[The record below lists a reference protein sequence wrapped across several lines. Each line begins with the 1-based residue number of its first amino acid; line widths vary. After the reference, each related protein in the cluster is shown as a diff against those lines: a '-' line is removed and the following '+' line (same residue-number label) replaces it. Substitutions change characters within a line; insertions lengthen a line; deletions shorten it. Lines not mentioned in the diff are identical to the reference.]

1 MPRAV
6 VNCPNCKRP
15 VQAEIQ
21 QLFDLNQDPAAKQK
35 LLSGA
40 FNLIQCPHCGFRGA
54 AAMPIVYHDPDKE
67 LLLTFVP
74 QELALPPNEQE
85 RIIGG
90 LINQVMTHLP
100 QEKRKA
106 YLLQPQQTL
115 TMQGLIERV
124 LEADGITKEMLQAQ
138 QQRLSL
144 IQRLLMASAADVQK
158 EIIHQEDRLIDEQFF
173 ALLERLLQVSAA
185 SGDEQSAQKLVD
197 LQKMVMEE
205 STFGREVSQ
214 QVQEVEAALASL
226 KEAGQ
231 SLNREKLLEI
241 VIDAPNEDRLRALV
255 SFARAGMD
263 YQFFQLLS
271 ERIDRARGDGR
282 ARLVKLRDNLLK
294 FTQEYDE
301 DIAQRVEQTRQKL
314 EQVLSEADVEQ
325 GLVKYSPVIDG
336 IFLSVLNAALEQAE
350 AQKDHSRLEKLK
362 KIVEI
367 IEKASAPSEEVQLL
381 EKLLSAENENEQRQ
395 ILEENAEKITPEF
408 LNSVVNL
415 VYQLQEGENQELSS
429 RVSALYKMML
439 RFSMEKSLKE
449 SQ

>member
-1 MPRAV
+1 MPRTV

-21 QLFDLNQDPAAKQK
+21 QLFDLNQDPSAKQK

-40 FNLIQCPHCGFRGA
+40 FNLIQCPNCGFRGA

-74 QELALPPNEQE
+74 PELALPPNEQE
-85 RIIGG
+85 RIVGG
-90 LINQVMTHLP
+90 LINQVMNHLP

-124 LEADGITKEMLQAQ
+124 LEADGITREMLQAQ

-144 IQRLLMASAADVQK
+144 IQRLLLASSMDVQK
-158 EIIHQEDRLIDEQFF
+158 ELIHQEDQSIDEQFF
-173 ALLERLLQVSAA
+173 ALLDRLIEVSMAG
-185 SGDEQSAQKLVD
+185 GDEQSAQKLGE
-197 LQKMVMEE
+197 LQKIVMEE
-205 STFGREVSQ
+205 STFGRELSH

-226 KEAGQ
+226 REAGQ
-231 SLNREKLLEI
+231 SLDREKLLEI
-241 VIDAPNEDRLRALV
+241 VIDAPNEERLRALV

-282 ARLVKLRDNLLK
+282 ARLVKLRDTLLQY
-294 FTQEYDE
+294 TQEYDQ

-314 EQVLSEADVEQ
+314 EQVLSEEDVKQ
-325 GLVKYSPVIDG
+325 GLAKYSPVIDG
-336 IFLSVLNAALEQAE
+336 IFLSVLNSALEQAE
-350 AQKDHSRLEKLK
+350 AKKDLPRVEKLK
-362 KIVEI
+362 QIVEI
-367 IEKASAPSEEVQLL
+367 IEKASAPPEEVQLL
-381 EKLLSAENENEQRQ
+381 EKLLEAESESEQRQ
-395 ILEENAEKITPEF
+395 ILEENAEKITPEL
-408 LNSVVNL
+408 LNSLINL
-415 VYQLQEGENQELSS
+415 VYQLQEGENKALGE
-429 RVSALYKMML
+429 RVNEIYKTML
-439 RFSMEKSLKE
+439 RFSMERSLKA
-449 SQ
+449 S

>member
-1 MPRAV
+1 MPRTI

-21 QLFDLNQDPAAKQK
+21 QLFDLNQDPSAKQK

-40 FNLIQCPHCGFRGA
+40 FNLIQCPSCGFRGA

-74 QELALPPNEQE
+74 PELALPPNEQE

-90 LINQVMTHLP
+90 LINQVMNHLP

-124 LEADGITKEMLQAQ
+124 LQADGITKEMLQAQ

-144 IQRLLMASAADVQK
+144 IQRLLLASSMDVQK
-158 EIIHQEDRLIDEQFF
+158 ELIHQEDQLIDEQFF
-173 ALLERLLQVSAA
+173 ALLDRLIEVSMAG
-185 SGDEQSAQKLVD
+185 GDEQSAQKLGA
-197 LQKMVMEE
+197 LQKIVMEE
-205 STFGREVSQ
+205 STFGRKLSH

-226 KEAGQ
+226 REAGQ
-231 SLNREKLLEI
+231 SLDREKLLEI
-241 VIDAPNEDRLRALV
+241 VIRAPNEERLRALV

-282 ARLVKLRDNLLK
+282 ARLVKLRDTLLQY
-294 FTQEYDE
+294 TQEYDQ

-314 EQVLSEADVEQ
+314 EQVLSEEDVKK
-325 GLVKYSPVIDG
+325 GLAKYSPVIDG
-336 IFLSVLNAALEQAE
+336 IFVSVLNSALEQAE
-350 AQKDHSRLEKLK
+350 AQKDLPRLEKLK
-362 KIVEI
+362 QIVEI
-367 IEKASAPSEEVQLL
+367 IEKASTPPEEVQLL
-381 EKLLSAENENEQRQ
+381 EKLLEAESESEQRQ
-395 ILEENAEKITPEF
+395 ILEENAEKITPEL
-408 LNSVVNL
+408 LNSIINL
-415 VYQLQEGENQELSS
+415 VYQLQEGENKALGK
-429 RVSALYKMML
+429 RVNEIYKTML
-439 RFSMEKSLKE
+439 RFSMERSLKA
-449 SQ
+449 S

>member
-1 MPRAV
+1 TV

-40 FNLIQCPHCGFRGA
+40 FNLIQCPHCGFRGT
-54 AAMPIVYHDPDKE
+54 AAMPIVYHDPEKE

-90 LINQVMTHLP
+90 LIHQVMTHLP

-124 LEADGITKEMLQAQ
+124 LEADGITREMLQAQ

-144 IQRLLMASAADVQK
+144 IQRLLMTSSADVQK
-158 EIIHQEDRLIDEQFF
+158 EIIHQEDHLIDEQFF
-173 ALLERLLQVSAA
+173 ALLERLIQVSAA
-185 SGDEQSAQKLVD
+185 GGDEQSAQKLVD
-197 LQKMVMEE
+197 LQKMIMQE
-205 STFGREVSQ
+205 STLGRDLSHQ
-214 QVQEVEAALASL
+214 MQEVEAALASL

-231 SLNREKLLEI
+231 SLDREKLLEI
-241 VIDAPNEDRLRALV
+241 VINAPNADRLRALV
-255 SFARAGMD
+255 SFVRAGMD

-282 ARLVKLRDNLLK
+282 ARLVKLRDDLLQL
-294 FTQEYDE
+294 TQEYDQ
-301 DIAQRVEQTRQKL
+301 DLAQRVEQTRQKI
-314 EQVLSEADVEQ
+314 EQILSEADVEE

-336 IFLSVLNAALEQAE
+336 VFLSVLNTVLEQAE
-350 AQKDHSRLEKLK
+350 AQKDLPRLEKLK
-362 KIVEI
+362 KIVDI
-367 IEKASAPSEEVQLL
+367 IEKASAPSEEVQLI
-381 EKLLSAENENEQRQ
+381 ERLLGAESESEERS
-395 ILEENAEKITPEF
+395 ILEENADKITPEL
-408 LNSVVNL
+408 LNSMVNL
-415 VYQLQEGENQELSS
+415 VYQLQEGENRELGE
-429 RVSALYKMML
+429 RVSAIYKKML
-439 RFSMEKSLKE
+439 RFSMERSLNAP
-449 SQ
+449 Q

>member
-1 MPRAV
+1 MPRTV

-21 QLFDLNQDPAAKQK
+21 QLFDLNQDPSAKQK

-40 FNLIQCPHCGFRGA
+40 FNLIQCPNCGFRGA

-74 QELALPPNEQE
+74 PELALPPNEQE
-85 RIIGG
+85 RIVGG
-90 LINQVMTHLP
+90 LINQVMNHLP

-124 LEADGITKEMLQAQ
+124 LEADGITREMLQAQ

-144 IQRLLMASAADVQK
+144 IQRLLLASSMDVQK
-158 EIIHQEDRLIDEQFF
+158 ELIHQEDQSIDEQFF
-173 ALLERLLQVSAA
+173 ALLDRLIEVSMAG
-185 SGDEQSAQKLVD
+185 GDEQSAQKLGE
-197 LQKMVMEE
+197 LQKIVMEE
-205 STFGREVSQ
+205 STFGRELSH

-226 KEAGQ
+226 REAGQ
-231 SLNREKLLEI
+231 SLDREKLLEI
-241 VIDAPNEDRLRALV
+241 VIDAPNEERLRALV

-282 ARLVKLRDNLLK
+282 ARLVKLRDTLLQY
-294 FTQEYDE
+294 TQEYDQ

-314 EQVLSEADVEQ
+314 EQVLSEEDVKQ
-325 GLVKYSPVIDG
+325 GLAKYSPVIDG
-336 IFLSVLNAALEQAE
+336 IFLSVLNSALEQAE
-350 AQKDHSRLEKLK
+350 AKKDQPRVEKLK
-362 KIVEI
+362 QIVEI
-367 IEKASAPSEEVQLL
+367 IEKASAPPEEVQLL
-381 EKLLSAENENEQRQ
+381 EKLLEAESESEQRQ
-395 ILEENAEKITPEF
+395 ILEENAEKITPEL
-408 LNSVVNL
+408 LNSLINL
-415 VYQLQEGENQELSS
+415 VYQLQEGENKALGE
-429 RVSALYKMML
+429 RVNEIYKTML
-439 RFSMEKSLKE
+439 RFSMERSLKA
-449 SQ
+449 S

>member
-1 MPRAV
+1 MPRTV

-21 QLFDLNQDPAAKQK
+21 QLFDLNQDPSAKQK

-40 FNLIQCPHCGFRGA
+40 FNLIQCPNCGFRGA

-74 QELALPPNEQE
+74 PELALPSNEQE
-85 RIIGG
+85 RIVGG
-90 LINQVMTHLP
+90 LINQVMNHLP

-144 IQRLLMASAADVQK
+144 IQRLLLASSVDIQK
-158 EIIHQEDRLIDEQFF
+158 ELIHQEDQSIDEQFF
-173 ALLERLLQVSAA
+173 ALLDRLIEVSMAG
-185 SGDEQSAQKLVD
+185 GDEQSAQKLGE
-197 LQKMVMEE
+197 LQKIVMEE
-205 STFGREVSQ
+205 STFGRELSH
-214 QVQEVEAALASL
+214 QVREVEAALASL
-226 KEAGQ
+226 REAGQ
-231 SLNREKLLEI
+231 SLDRKKLLEL
-241 VIDAPNEDRLRALV
+241 VIDAPNEERLRALV

-282 ARLVKLRDNLLK
+282 ARLVKLRDTLLQY
-294 FTQEYDE
+294 TQEYDR

-314 EQVLSEADVEQ
+314 EQVLSEVDVEQ
-325 GLVKYSPVIDG
+325 GLAKYSPIIDG
-336 IFLSVLNAALEQAE
+336 IFISVLNSALEQAE
-350 AQKDHSRLEKLK
+350 AQKDLPRLEKLK
-362 KIVEI
+362 QIMEI
-367 IEKASAPSEEVQLL
+367 IEKASAPPEGVQLL
-381 EKLLSAENENEQRQ
+381 EKLLEAESESEQRR
-395 ILEENAEKITPEF
+395 ILEENAEKITPEL
-408 LNSVVNL
+408 LNSIINL
-415 VYQLQEGENQELSS
+415 VYQLQGGENKALGE
-429 RVSALYKMML
+429 RVNEIYKAVL
-439 RFSMEKSLKE
+439 RFSMERSLRA
-449 SQ
+449 S

>member
-1 MPRAV
+1 MPRTV

-54 AAMPIVYHDPDKE
+54 VALPIVYHDPEKQ

-90 LINQVMTHLP
+90 LINQVMAHLP
-100 QEKRKA
+100 QEQRKA

-124 LEADGITKEMLQAQ
+124 LEADGITREMLQAQ

-144 IQRLLMASAADVQK
+144 IQRLLMTSSADVQK
-158 EIIHQEDRLIDEQFF
+158 EIIHQEDHLIDEQFF
-173 ALLERLLQVSAA
+173 ALLERLIEVSAA
-185 SGDEQSAQKLVD
+185 GRDEQSAQKLVD
-197 LQKMVMEE
+197 LQKMIMEE
-205 STFGREVSQ
+205 STLGRDLSQ
-214 QVQEVEAALASL
+214 QVQEVEAALTSL

-231 SLNREKLLEI
+231 SLSREKLLEI
-241 VIDAPNEDRLRALV
+241 VINAPNADRLRALV

-282 ARLVKLRDNLLK
+282 ARLVKLRDDLLQ
-294 FTQEYDE
+294 FTQEYDQ
-301 DIAQRVEQTRQKL
+301 DLAQRVEQTRQKI
-314 EQVLSEADVEQ
+314 EQILSEADVEE

-336 IFLSVLNAALEQAE
+336 VFLSVLNTVLEQAE
-350 AQKDHSRLEKLK
+350 AQKDLPRLEKLK
-362 KIVEI
+362 KIVDI
-367 IEKASAPSEEVQLL
+367 IEKASAPPEEVQLI
-381 EKLLSAENENEQRQ
+381 ERLLGAESESEERR
-395 ILEENAEKITPEF
+395 ILEENADKITPEL
-408 LNSVVNL
+408 LNSMVNL
-415 VYQLQEGENQELSS
+415 VYQLQEGENRELGE
-429 RVSALYKMML
+429 RVSAIYKKML
-439 RFSMEKSLKE
+439 RFSMERSLNAP
-449 SQ
+449 Q

>member
-1 MPRAV
+1 MPRTI

-21 QLFDLNQDPAAKQK
+21 QLFDLNQDPSAKQK

-40 FNLIQCPHCGFRGA
+40 FNLIQCPNCGFRGA

-74 QELALPPNEQE
+74 PELALPPNEQE

-90 LINQVMTHLP
+90 LINQVMNHLQ

-124 LEADGITKEMLQAQ
+124 LQADGITKEMLQAQ

-144 IQRLLMASAADVQK
+144 IQRLLLASSMDVQK
-158 EIIHQEDRLIDEQFF
+158 ELIHQEDQLIDEQFF
-173 ALLERLLQVSAA
+173 ALLDRLIEVSMAG
-185 SGDEQSAQKLVD
+185 GDEQSAQKLGA
-197 LQKMVMEE
+197 LQKIVMEE
-205 STFGREVSQ
+205 STFGRKLSH

-226 KEAGQ
+226 REAGQ
-231 SLNREKLLEI
+231 SLDREKLLEI
-241 VIDAPNEDRLRALV
+241 VIRAPNEERLRALV

-282 ARLVKLRDNLLK
+282 ARLVKLRDTLLQY
-294 FTQEYDE
+294 TQEYDQ

-314 EQVLSEADVEQ
+314 EQVLSEEDVKK
-325 GLVKYSPVIDG
+325 GLAKYSPVIDG
-336 IFLSVLNAALEQAE
+336 IFVSVLNSALEQAE
-350 AQKDHSRLEKLK
+350 AQKDLPRLEKLK
-362 KIVEI
+362 QIVEI
-367 IEKASAPSEEVQLL
+367 IEKASTPPEEVQLL
-381 EKLLSAENENEQRQ
+381 EKLLEAESESEQRQ

-408 LNSVVNL
+408 LNSIINL
-415 VYQLQEGENQELSS
+415 VYQLQEGENKALGK
-429 RVSALYKMML
+429 RVNEIYKTML
-439 RFSMEKSLKE
+439 RFSMERSLKA
-449 SQ
+449 S

>member
-1 MPRAV
+1 MPQTV

-15 VQAEIQ
+15 VQAVIE
-21 QLFDLNQDPAAKQK
+21 QLFDLNQDPTAKQK

-74 QELALPPNEQE
+74 AELALPPNEQE
-85 RIIGG
+85 RVIGG
-90 LINQVMTHLP
+90 LINQVMNHLP

-106 YLLQPQQTL
+106 YLLRPQQTL

-144 IQRLLMASAADVQK
+144 IQRLMLASSPDVQK
-158 EIIHQEDRLIDEQFF
+158 EILQQEDQSIDEQF
-173 ALLERLLQVSAA
+173 LGLMERLVEVSVA
-185 SGDEQSAQKLVD
+185 SGDQQSAQKLIE
-197 LQKMVMEE
+197 LQKVIME
-205 STFGREVSQ
+205 STTFGREVSR
-214 QVQEVEAALASL
+214 QVQEFEAALSSL

-231 SLNREKLLEI
+231 SLTREKLLEI
-241 VIDAPNEDRLRALV
+241 VINAPNEDRLRALV

-282 ARLVKLRDNLLK
+282 TRLVNLRESLLK
-294 FTQEYDE
+294 YTQEYDE
-301 DIAQRVEQTRQKL
+301 ELAEKVGQTRQKL
-314 EQVLSEADVEQ
+314 EQVLSEEDVEQ
-325 GLVKYSPVIDG
+325 GLAKYSPVVDDL
-336 IFLSVLNAALEQAE
+336 FLSVLNDALEKAE
-350 AQKDHSRLEKLK
+350 HQKDVSRLEKLK

-367 IEKASAPSEEVQLL
+367 IQKASAPPEEFLLVKELLGAESET
-381 EKLLSAENENEQRQ
+381 EQRK
-395 ILEENAEKITPEF
+395 ILEENADKITPEL
-408 LNSVVNL
+408 LNSMINL
-415 VYQLQEGENQELSS
+415 VYKLQEDQNQELGNK
-429 RVSALYKMML
+429 VSAIYNMML
-439 RFSMEKSLKE
+439 RFSMERNLST

>member
-1 MPRAV
+1 MPRTI

-21 QLFDLNQDPAAKQK
+21 QLFDLNQDPSAKQK

-40 FNLIQCPHCGFRGA
+40 FNLIQCPSCGFRGA

-74 QELALPPNEQE
+74 PELALPPNEQE

-90 LINQVMTHLP
+90 LINQVMNHLP

-124 LEADGITKEMLQAQ
+124 LQADGITKEMLQAQ

-144 IQRLLMASAADVQK
+144 IQRLLLASSMDVQK
-158 EIIHQEDRLIDEQFF
+158 ELIHQEDQLIDEQFF
-173 ALLERLLQVSAA
+173 ALLDRLIEVSMAG
-185 SGDEQSAQKLVD
+185 GDEQSAQKLGA
-197 LQKMVMEE
+197 LQKIVMEE
-205 STFGREVSQ
+205 STFGRKLSH

-226 KEAGQ
+226 REAGQ
-231 SLNREKLLEI
+231 SLDREKLLEI
-241 VIDAPNEDRLRALV
+241 VIRAPNEERLRALV

-282 ARLVKLRDNLLK
+282 ARLVKLRDTLLQY
-294 FTQEYDE
+294 TQEYDQ

-314 EQVLSEADVEQ
+314 EQVLSEEDVKK
-325 GLVKYSPVIDG
+325 GLAKYSPVIDG
-336 IFLSVLNAALEQAE
+336 IFVSVLNSALEQAE
-350 AQKDHSRLEKLK
+350 AQKDLPRLEKLK
-362 KIVEI
+362 QIVEI
-367 IEKASAPSEEVQLL
+367 IEKASTPPEEVQLL
-381 EKLLSAENENEQRQ
+381 EKLLEAESESEQRQ

-408 LNSVVNL
+408 LNSIINL
-415 VYQLQEGENQELSS
+415 VYQLQEGENKALGK
-429 RVSALYKMML
+429 RVNEIYKTML
-439 RFSMEKSLKE
+439 RFSMERSLKA
-449 SQ
+449 S

>member
-1 MPRAV
+1 MPRTV

-21 QLFDLNQDPAAKQK
+21 QLFDLNQDPSAKQK

-40 FNLIQCPHCGFRGA
+40 FNLIQCPNCGFRGA

-74 QELALPPNEQE
+74 PELALPSNEQE
-85 RIIGG
+85 RIVGG
-90 LINQVMTHLP
+90 LINQVMNHLP

-144 IQRLLMASAADVQK
+144 IQRLLLASSVDIQK
-158 EIIHQEDRLIDEQFF
+158 ELIHQEDQSIDEQFF
-173 ALLERLLQVSAA
+173 ALLDRLIEVSMAG
-185 SGDEQSAQKLVD
+185 GDEQSAQKLGE
-197 LQKMVMEE
+197 LQKIVMEE
-205 STFGREVSQ
+205 STFGRELSH
-214 QVQEVEAALASL
+214 QVREVEAALASL
-226 KEAGQ
+226 REAGQ
-231 SLNREKLLEI
+231 SLDRKKLLEL
-241 VIDAPNEDRLRALV
+241 VIDAPNEERLRALV

-282 ARLVKLRDNLLK
+282 ARLVKLRDTLLQY
-294 FTQEYDE
+294 TQEYDR

-314 EQVLSEADVEQ
+314 EQVLSEVDVEQ
-325 GLVKYSPVIDG
+325 GLAKYSPIIDG
-336 IFLSVLNAALEQAE
+336 IFISVLNSALEQAE
-350 AQKDHSRLEKLK
+350 AQKDLPRLEKLK
-362 KIVEI
+362 QIMEI
-367 IEKASAPSEEVQLL
+367 IEKASAPPEEVQLL
-381 EKLLSAENENEQRQ
+381 EKLLEAESESEQRR
-395 ILEENAEKITPEF
+395 ILEENAEKITPEL
-408 LNSVVNL
+408 LNSIINL
-415 VYQLQEGENQELSS
+415 VYQLQGGENKALGE
-429 RVSALYKMML
+429 RVNEIYKAVL
-439 RFSMEKSLKE
+439 RFSMERSLRA
-449 SQ
+449 S

>member
-1 MPRAV
+1 MPRTV

-21 QLFDLNQDPAAKQK
+21 QLFDLNQDPSAKQK

-40 FNLIQCPHCGFRGA
+40 FNLIQCPNCGFRGA

-74 QELALPPNEQE
+74 PELALPSNEQE
-85 RIIGG
+85 RIVGG
-90 LINQVMTHLP
+90 LINQVMNHLP

-144 IQRLLMASAADVQK
+144 IQRLLLASSVDIQK
-158 EIIHQEDRLIDEQFF
+158 ELIHQEDQSIDEQFF
-173 ALLERLLQVSAA
+173 ALLDRLIEVSMAG
-185 SGDEQSAQKLVD
+185 GDEQSAQKLGE
-197 LQKMVMEE
+197 LQKIVMEE
-205 STFGREVSQ
+205 STFGRELSH
-214 QVQEVEAALASL
+214 QVREVEAALASL
-226 KEAGQ
+226 REAGQ
-231 SLNREKLLEI
+231 SLDRKKLLEL
-241 VIDAPNEDRLRALV
+241 VIDAPNEERLRALV

-282 ARLVKLRDNLLK
+282 ARLVKLRDTLLQY
-294 FTQEYDE
+294 TQEYDR

-314 EQVLSEADVEQ
+314 EQVLSEVDVEQ
-325 GLVKYSPVIDG
+325 GLAKYSPIIDG
-336 IFLSVLNAALEQAE
+336 IFISALNSALEQAE
-350 AQKDHSRLEKLK
+350 AQKDIPRLEKLK
-362 KIVEI
+362 QIMEI
-367 IEKASAPSEEVQLL
+367 IEKASAPPEEVQLL
-381 EKLLSAENENEQRQ
+381 EKLLEAESESEQRR
-395 ILEENAEKITPEF
+395 ILEENAEKITPEL
-408 LNSVVNL
+408 LNSIINL
-415 VYQLQEGENQELSS
+415 VYQLQGGENKALGE
-429 RVSALYKMML
+429 RVNEIYKAML
-439 RFSMEKSLKE
+439 RFSMERSLRA
-449 SQ
+449 S

>member
-1 MPRAV
+1 MPRTV

-21 QLFDLNQDPAAKQK
+21 QLFDLNQDPSAKQK

-40 FNLIQCPHCGFRGA
+40 FNLIQCPNCGFRGA

-74 QELALPPNEQE
+74 PELALPSNEQE
-85 RIIGG
+85 RIVGG
-90 LINQVMTHLP
+90 LINQVMNHLP

-144 IQRLLMASAADVQK
+144 IQRLLLASSVDIQK
-158 EIIHQEDRLIDEQFF
+158 ELIHQEDQSIDEQFF
-173 ALLERLLQVSAA
+173 ALLDRLIEVSMAG
-185 SGDEQSAQKLVD
+185 GDEQSAQKLGE
-197 LQKMVMEE
+197 LQKIVMEE
-205 STFGREVSQ
+205 STFGRELSH
-214 QVQEVEAALASL
+214 QVREVEAALASL
-226 KEAGQ
+226 REAGQ
-231 SLNREKLLEI
+231 SLDRKKLLEL
-241 VIDAPNEDRLRALV
+241 VIDAPNEERLRALV

-282 ARLVKLRDNLLK
+282 ARLVKLRDTLLQY
-294 FTQEYDE
+294 TQEYDR

-314 EQVLSEADVEQ
+314 EQVLSEVDVEQ
-325 GLVKYSPVIDG
+325 GLAKYSPIIDG
-336 IFLSVLNAALEQAE
+336 IFISVLNSALEQAE
-350 AQKDHSRLEKLK
+350 AQKDIPRLEKLK
-362 KIVEI
+362 QIMEI
-367 IEKASAPSEEVQLL
+367 IEKASAPPEGVQLL
-381 EKLLSAENENEQRQ
+381 EKLLEAESESEQRR
-395 ILEENAEKITPEF
+395 ILEENAEKITPEL
-408 LNSVVNL
+408 LNSIINL
-415 VYQLQEGENQELSS
+415 VYQLQGGENKALGE
-429 RVSALYKMML
+429 RVNEIYKAML
-439 RFSMEKSLKE
+439 RFSMERSLRA
-449 SQ
+449 S

>member
-1 MPRAV
+1 MPRTV

-21 QLFDLNQDPAAKQK
+21 QLFDLNQDPSAKQK

-40 FNLIQCPHCGFRGA
+40 FNLIQCPNCGFRGA

-74 QELALPPNEQE
+74 PELALPPNEQE
-85 RIIGG
+85 RIVGG
-90 LINQVMTHLP
+90 LINQVMNHLP

-144 IQRLLMASAADVQK
+144 IQRLLLASSVDIQK
-158 EIIHQEDRLIDEQFF
+158 ELIHQEDQSIDEQFF
-173 ALLERLLQVSAA
+173 ALLDRLIEVSMAG
-185 SGDEQSAQKLVD
+185 GDEQSAQKLGE
-197 LQKMVMEE
+197 LQKIVMEE
-205 STFGREVSQ
+205 STFGRELSH
-214 QVQEVEAALASL
+214 QVREVEAALASL
-226 KEAGQ
+226 REAGQ
-231 SLNREKLLEI
+231 SLDRKKLLEL
-241 VIDAPNEDRLRALV
+241 VIDAPNEERLRALV

-282 ARLVKLRDNLLK
+282 ARLVKLRDTLLQY
-294 FTQEYDE
+294 TQEYDR

-314 EQVLSEADVEQ
+314 EQVLSEVDVEQ
-325 GLVKYSPVIDG
+325 GLAKYSPIIDG
-336 IFLSVLNAALEQAE
+336 IFISVLNSALEQAE
-350 AQKDHSRLEKLK
+350 AQKDLPRLEKLK
-362 KIVEI
+362 QIMEI
-367 IEKASAPSEEVQLL
+367 IEKASAPPEGVQLL
-381 EKLLSAENENEQRQ
+381 EKLLEAESESEQRR
-395 ILEENAEKITPEF
+395 ILEENAEKITPEL
-408 LNSVVNL
+408 LNSIINL
-415 VYQLQEGENQELSS
+415 VYQLQGGENKALGE
-429 RVSALYKMML
+429 RVNEIYKAVL
-439 RFSMEKSLKE
+439 RFSMERSLRA
-449 SQ
+449 S

>member
-1 MPRAV
+1 MPRAI

-21 QLFDLNQDPAAKQK
+21 QLFDLNQDPSAKQK

-54 AAMPIVYHDPDKE
+54 AAMPLVYHDADKE

-90 LINQVMTHLP
+90 LINQVMAHLP

-124 LEADGITKEMLQAQ
+124 LEADGITKEMIQAQ

-144 IQRLLMASAADVQK
+144 IQRLLMASAPDVQK
-158 EIIHQEDRLIDEQFF
+158 EIILQEDHLIDEQFF

-185 SGDEQSAQKLVD
+185 SGDEQSAKKLVE
-197 LQKMVMEE
+197 LQNAVMEA
-205 STFGREVSQ
+205 STFGRELGR
-214 QVQEVEAALASL
+214 QVEEVEAALASL

-231 SLNREKLLEI
+231 SLSREKLLEI
-241 VIDAPNEDRLRALV
+241 VLNAPNEERLKALV
-255 SFARAGMD
+255 GFARAGMD

-282 ARLVKLRDNLLK
+282 ARLIKLRDNLLQY
-294 FTQEYDE
+294 TQEYDE
-301 DIAQRVEQTRQKL
+301 DIAQRVEHTRQTL
-314 EQVLSEADVEQ
+314 ERVLSEADVEQ
-325 GLVKYSPVIDG
+325 GLVKYRPIIDG
-336 IFLSVLNAALEQAE
+336 IFLSVLSNTIEQAKT
-350 AQKDHSRLEKLK
+350 QGDLSRLEKLNR
-362 KIVEI
+362 IVEI
-367 IEKASAPSEEVQLL
+367 IEKASAPPEEVQFL
-381 EKLLSAENENEQRQ
+381 EKLLSAEDEAKQRQ

-408 LNSVVNL
+408 LNSITNL
-415 VYQLQEGENQELSS
+415 IYQLQEGDNQELGQ
-429 RVSALYKMML
+429 RVSAIYKIML

-449 SQ
+449 S

>member
-1 MPRAV
+1 MPRTV

-21 QLFDLNQDPAAKQK
+21 QLFDLNQDPSAKQK

-40 FNLIQCPHCGFRGA
+40 FNLIQCPNCGFRGA
-54 AAMPIVYHDPDKE
+54 ATMPIVYHDPHKE

-74 QELALPPNEQE
+74 AELALPPNEQE

-90 LINQVMTHLP
+90 LISQVMNHLP

-144 IQRLLMASAADVQK
+144 IQRLLLASSRDVQV
-158 EIIHQEDRLIDEQFF
+158 ELIHQENHFIDEQFF
-173 ALLERLLQVSAA
+173 ALLDRLIEVSAA
-185 SGDEQSAQKLVD
+185 GGDEQSAQKLGE
-197 LQKMVMEE
+197 LQKILMEE
-205 STFGREVSQ
+205 STFGRELSH

-226 KEAGQ
+226 REAGQ
-231 SLNREKLLEI
+231 SLDRGKLLEI
-241 VIDAPNEDRLRALV
+241 VIDAPNEERLRALV

-282 ARLVKLRDNLLK
+282 ARLVKLRDTLLQY
-294 FTQEYDE
+294 TQEYDQ

-314 EQVLSEADVEQ
+314 EQVLSEEDVKQ
-325 GLVKYSPVIDG
+325 GLAKYSPVIDG
-336 IFLSVLNAALEQAE
+336 IFLSVMNSALEQAE
-350 AQKDHSRLEKLK
+350 AQKDLPRLEKLK
-362 KIVEI
+362 QIVEI
-367 IEKASAPSEEVQLL
+367 IEKASVPSEEAQLL
-381 EKLLSAENENEQRQ
+381 EKLLEAESESEQRQ
-395 ILEENAEKITPEF
+395 ILEENAEKITPEL
-408 LNSVVNL
+408 LNSIINL
-415 VYQLQEGENQELSS
+415 VYQLQEGENKALGE
-429 RVSALYKMML
+429 RVNEIYKAML
-439 RFSMEKSLKE
+439 RFSMERSLKA
-449 SQ
+449 S

>member
-1 MPRAV
+1 MPKTV

-54 AAMPIVYHDPDKE
+54 AALPIVYHDPEKQ

-115 TMQGLIERV
+115 TMQGLIERI
-124 LEADGITKEMLQAQ
+124 LEADGITREMLQAQ

-144 IQRLLMASAADVQK
+144 IQRLLMASSADVQK
-158 EIIHQEDRLIDEQFF
+158 EIIHQEDHLIDEQFF
-173 ALLERLLQVSAA
+173 ALLERLIEVSAA
-185 SGDEQSAQKLVD
+185 GRDEQSAQKLMD
-197 LQKMVMEE
+197 LQKMIMEE
-205 STFGREVSQ
+205 STLGRDLSQ

-231 SLNREKLLEI
+231 SLDREKLLEI
-241 VIDAPNEDRLRALV
+241 VINAPNADRLRALV

-282 ARLVKLRDNLLK
+282 ARLVKLRDDLLQ
-294 FTQEYDE
+294 FTQEYDQ
-301 DIAQRVEQTRQKL
+301 DLAQRVEQTRQKI
-314 EQVLSEADVEQ
+314 EQILSEADVEE

-336 IFLSVLNAALEQAE
+336 IFLSVLNTVLEQAE
-350 AQKDHSRLEKLK
+350 AQKDLPRLEKLK
-362 KIVEI
+362 KIVDI
-367 IEKASAPSEEVQLL
+367 IEKASAPPEEVQLI
-381 EKLLSAENENEQRQ
+381 ERLLGAESESEERR
-395 ILEENAEKITPEF
+395 ILEENAEKITPEL
-408 LNSVVNL
+408 LNSMVNL
-415 VYQLQEGENQELSS
+415 VYQLQEGENRELGE
-429 RVSALYKMML
+429 RVSAIYKKML
-439 RFSMEKSLKE
+439 RFSMERSLNAP
-449 SQ
+449 

>member
-1 MPRAV
+1 MPRTV

-21 QLFDLNQDPAAKQK
+21 QLFDLNQDPSAKQK

-40 FNLIQCPHCGFRGA
+40 FNLIQCPNCGFRGA

-74 QELALPPNEQE
+74 PELALPSNEQE
-85 RIIGG
+85 RIVGG
-90 LINQVMTHLP
+90 LINQVMNHLP

-144 IQRLLMASAADVQK
+144 IQRLLLASSVDIQK
-158 EIIHQEDRLIDEQFF
+158 ELIHQEDQSIDEQFF
-173 ALLERLLQVSAA
+173 ALLDRLIEVSMAG
-185 SGDEQSAQKLVD
+185 GDEQSAQKLGE
-197 LQKMVMEE
+197 LQKIVMEE
-205 STFGREVSQ
+205 STFGRELSH
-214 QVQEVEAALASL
+214 QVREVEAALASL
-226 KEAGQ
+226 REAGQ
-231 SLNREKLLEI
+231 SLDRKKLLEL
-241 VIDAPNEDRLRALV
+241 VIDAPNEERLRALV

-282 ARLVKLRDNLLK
+282 ARLVKLRDTLLQY
-294 FTQEYDE
+294 TQEYDR

-314 EQVLSEADVEQ
+314 EQVLSEVDVEQ
-325 GLVKYSPVIDG
+325 GLAKYSPIIDG
-336 IFLSVLNAALEQAE
+336 IFISVLNSALEQAE
-350 AQKDHSRLEKLK
+350 AQKDIPRLEKLK
-362 KIVEI
+362 QIMEI
-367 IEKASAPSEEVQLL
+367 IEKASAPPEEVQLL
-381 EKLLSAENENEQRQ
+381 EKLLEAESESEQRR
-395 ILEENAEKITPEF
+395 ILEENAEKITPEL
-408 LNSVVNL
+408 LNSIINL
-415 VYQLQEGENQELSS
+415 VYQLQGGENKALGE
-429 RVSALYKMML
+429 RVNEIYKAML
-439 RFSMEKSLKE
+439 RFSMERSLRA
-449 SQ
+449 S